1 MLLLRLIAEF
11 IKCLNPLLN
20 NMDTAK
26 KTIAFSVQA
35 VSVTSDLLKEIFRD
49 YISGKMKSKGKTSYG
64 QLSKQGKLDS
74 IEVTDNNIKDFLK
87 TARKYDIDYAL
98 KRDKST
104 SPPTYHIFFTASNS
118 DTFKKA
124 FQEYA
129 VGINKKLSK
138 EKSVTQVVNREQI
151 KTNAK
156 TISQKQSKID
166 KEKNRSKS
174 DISGR

>member
-1 MLLLRLIAEF
+1 
-11 IKCLNPLLN
+11 
-20 NMDTAK
+20 MDTSR
-26 KTIAFSVQA
+26 KTIAFCVQA
-35 VSVTSDLLKEIFRD
+35 VNVTSDVLKGVLRD
-49 YISGKMKSKGKTSYG
+49 FLSGKMKSKGKTSYN

-87 TARKYDIDYAL
+87 TAQKYDIDYAL

-124 FQEYA
+124 FHEYA

-151 KTNAK
+151 KSNAK
-156 TISQKQSKID
+156 TISKKQSQID
-166 KEKNRSKS
+166 TEKNKSKS
-174 DISGR
+174 NISGR